1 MCRRHVSLARGRQW
15 ARRVSGGLDG
25 RPAEGK
31 IEALIVLRHGLDG
44 SLSDG
49 RPRAADVISLEL
61 TEVLII
67 CGQARAHSP
76 RVRGGGSIS
85 PSVRREGAEA
95 DTINTMPFSIIP
107 ELLLAAL
114 GALGVPSLSSLFVN
128 RQIKKEVDE
137 LGPEP
142 QESVDSSGVP
152 VGPLERDF
160 QKMLRKYYGH
170 GLSAA
175 RINLTTSVS
184 FSVLGGVILLGGA
197 GMAVWRAETTGE
209 FYSAMVISVS
219 GLVMSVVATLFHRR
233 ADKALAHLTDQTRN
247 LRADMAVE
255 RDARQAVALLE
266 KVQDQALK
274 ARLEAALILKFAQAE
289 IPNLSGIG
297 LQGIS
302 AAAGVKASVPA
313 PASSN

>member
-1 MCRRHVSLARGRQW
+1 M
-15 ARRVSGGLDG
+15 
-25 RPAEGK
+25 
-31 IEALIVLRHGLDG
+31 
-44 SLSDG
+44 
-49 RPRAADVISLEL
+49 
-61 TEVLII
+61 
-67 CGQARAHSP
+67 
-76 RVRGGGSIS
+76 
-85 PSVRREGAEA
+85 
-95 DTINTMPFSIIP
+95 
-107 ELLLAAL
+107 
-114 GALGVPSLSSLFVN
+114 
-128 RQIKKEVDE
+128 
-137 LGPEP
+137 
-142 QESVDSSGVP
+142 DSSGVP